1 VNSLNKKYGILLV
14 LSPMDSLI
22 LYKDLIVRT
31 MKRNPSDSLMQLL
44 PKMNE
49 ESKENSIKL
58 FMIEV
63 DKNPFLKKTFT
74 QFKPIYF
81 SSKKK

>member
-1 VNSLNKKYGILLV
+1 
-14 LSPMDSLI
+14 MDSLV
-22 LYKDLIVRT
+22 LYKDLLVRT
-31 MKRNPSDSLMQLL
+31 MKSNPSDSLSQLL
-44 PKMNE
+44 HKMND

-74 QFKPIYF
+74 KFKHIYF
-81 SSKKK
+81 PSKKK